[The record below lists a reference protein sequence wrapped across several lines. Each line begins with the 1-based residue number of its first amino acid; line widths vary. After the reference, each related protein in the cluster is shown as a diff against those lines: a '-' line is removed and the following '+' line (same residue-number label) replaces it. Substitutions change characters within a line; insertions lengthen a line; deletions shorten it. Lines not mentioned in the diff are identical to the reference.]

1 METLEISISELSF
14 LNNIEILLF
23 FKSRGITSIR
33 KEIFF
38 PLTEIT
44 RVEKGS
50 YYLFRKSLLLF
61 HLL

>member
-14 LNNIEILLF
+14 FNNIEILVF
-23 FKSRGITSIR
+23 EVPRNNEYTQR
-33 KEIFF
+33 NIFL
-38 PLTEIT
+38 LTEIT